1 MTSPVEM
8 FLADIFTVPANLT
21 GIPAISIPSGL
32 NSENLPIGFQLHAN
46 AFKEGDLL
54 AAANLF
60 LKEQPFEDFLSR
72 GGQQ

>member
-46 AFKEGDLL
+46 VFKEGDLL